1 MPLGSRIASPG
12 SCGSGSSSAT
22 LTGVAAH
29 KYAESYAEGRARGLP
44 YKCLVMTDDA
54 DATLAYMRDSM
65 PEGLATL
72 IRGTPPFFVEVLHP
86 DVNKGNG
93 LVQMCKALGIPI
105 EQVVAF
111 GQEPHIAPWHLF
123 MHARGLGLG
132 GAWRVEAH
140 HPPR

>member
-1 MPLGSRIASPG
+1 MSVFHGS
-12 SCGSGSSSAT
+12 
-22 LTGVAAH
+22 VAQRR
-29 KYAESYAEGRARGLP
+29 S
-44 YKCLVMTDDA
+44 VSDA
-54 DATLAYMRDSM
+54 QQ
-65 PEGLATL
+65 PEQSQP
-72 IRGTPPFFVEVLHP
+72 IVW
-86 DVNKGNG
+86 
-93 LVQMCKALGIPI
+93 KA